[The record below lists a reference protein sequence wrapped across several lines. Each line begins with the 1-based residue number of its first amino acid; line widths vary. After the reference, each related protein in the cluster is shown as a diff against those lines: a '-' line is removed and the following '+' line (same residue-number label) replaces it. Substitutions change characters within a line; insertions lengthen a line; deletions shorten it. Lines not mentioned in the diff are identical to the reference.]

1 MLSADFINF
10 VAESE
15 PKTTANHMHADNRRE
30 QLYRAALKL
39 FLTRHYESVTIADIE
54 KESGMT
60 RGAVS
65 YYSKTK
71 LVLFKQVVRHYL
83 IDKQN
88 VRNKYNH
95 DQPTFYDFIN
105 AAVDGVRDTMAS
117 MQRLIDEIMPQ
128 NASRSYLFLLL
139 QLKTYF
145 PDLHNEYLKNRNNEL
160 SMWNVKIIEA
170 IARGELRSDLDVM
183 TSAEQYVYLYYGES
197 FYESMLSGLD
207 AEHLRRVLLAL
218 YGLMKAPEKAV

>member
-1 MLSADFINF
+1 
-10 VAESE
+10 
-15 PKTTANHMHADNRRE
+15 
-30 QLYRAALKL
+30 
-39 FLTRHYESVTIADIE
+39 
-54 KESGMT
+54 MT

-71 LVLFKQVVRHYL
+71 LGLFKQVVKHYL

-88 VRNKYNH
+88 VRNKYDHN
-95 DQPTFYDFIN
+95 QPTFYDFIN

-117 MQRLIDEIMPQ
+117 IQRLIDEIMPQ

-145 PDLHNEYLKNRNNEL
+145 PDLHDEYLKNRNNEL
-160 SMWNVKIIEA
+160 SMWNVKIIDA

-207 AEHLRRVLLAL
+207 TEHLRRVLLAL
-218 YGLMKAPEKAV
+218 YGLMKAPDRKSVV

>member
-1 MLSADFINF
+1 MLSPTFINF
-10 VAESE
+10 VVRKEQKI
-15 PKTTANHMHADNRRE
+15 KTTSMHADNRRE
-30 QLYRAALKL
+30 QLFRAAFKL
-39 FLTRHYESVTIADIE
+39 FLTRHYESVTLTDIE
-54 KESGMT
+54 HEAGMT

-71 LVLFKQVVRHYL
+71 LGLFKDVVRHYL

-88 VRNKYNH
+88 INNKYDHN
-95 DQPTFYDFIN
+95 QPTFIDFIN
-105 AAVDGVRDTMAS
+105 AAVDGVRNTMAG

-139 QLKTYF
+139 QIKTYF
-145 PDLHNEYLKNRNNEL
+145 PDLHDEYLINRNNEL
-160 SMWNVKIIEA
+160 SIWNVKILEA

-207 AEHLRRVLLAL
+207 VEHLRRVLLAL
-218 YGLMKAPEKAV
+218 YRLMKAPEKSA